1 MPIDWSQ
8 YLKKPGDTIVLPT
21 DWDNLFGAVQTV
33 LGATGASQGL
43 QDADIPEDANVP
55 NSALA
60 NQLYYQPIVF
70 ENDQDYVSPGL
81 AASRNGR
88 WPATSIY
95 MTRDAYV
102 EKAFY
107 HAPIAAVDLVL
118 GVNGKCVCVENLAST
133 SYVSQVFTLT
143 TPFNVK
149 RGDRLTFNAYSNAAY
164 ASNGP
169 AVGAVLGDQVALV
182 PIHVTLLARVR
193 LDS

>member
-8 YLKKPGDTIVLPT
+8 YLKEPGDTIVLPD

-70 ENDQDYVSPGL
+70 DTDQDTVSSYGTAPAGATCPPTSRYV
-81 AASRNGR
+81 
-88 WPATSIY
+88 
-95 MTRDAYV
+95 TRDAYV
-102 EKAFY
+102 EKYNY
-107 HAPIAAVDLVL
+107 HAPIADVRLVI
-118 GVNGKCVCVENLAST
+118 GVNGKCVCVESFPVTTFISTVASL
-133 SYVSQVFTLT
+133 S

-149 RGDRLTFNAYSNAAY
+149 RGDRLTFNVYDFG
-164 ASNGP
+164 NGP
-169 AVGAVLGDQVALV
+169 VVGADMGTQTAMLPL
-182 PIHVTLLARVR
+182 HVMLHARVR